1 MPPPAQLKHFILP
14 ISHRGESREG
24 CEDTTKEWASLLVSL
39 SIFTQHA
46 SILARQVE
54 MGTETQ
60 STPPPNRIPG
70 SAPGRCRQQLSN
82 CDAIMEQRG
91 NRDEIESVMLK
102 LAYKGLGYSQPC
114 NFSLAPC
121 LLAKIWGQLEP

>member
-60 STPPPNRIPG
+60 STPPPTEFL
-70 SAPGRCRQQLSN
+70 APPLADVASSCQIAMRLWN
-82 CDAIMEQRG
+82 
-91 NRDEIESVMLK
+91 NVEIEMKLK
-102 LAYKGLGYSQPC
+102 V
-114 NFSLAPC
+114 
-121 LLAKIWGQLEP
+121 